1 MDNIALA
8 VIGGTGVYK
17 LAQLDDV
24 ETRQVDTRYGS
35 PSGPVRI
42 GTLLGHRVAFLA
54 RHGEG
59 HSLPPH
65 KINYRAN
72 LAALQQ
78 VGATRVLALNTVG
91 GIGERFGPRVLA
103 CPDQLIYYTWGRVST
118 LSEEPGSE
126 VLHVDFGHPY
136 SPMLRSKVLAAARVT
151 GAEVVDGGCYG
162 ATQGPA
168 PRRLRPGRHDRH
180 AGSRPGARIGPGIR
194 VSGDRGEL
202 GRGLRRRTGNHPG
215 RGAGECGGGVGGA
228 AGADRRTGA
237 RVIVFV
243 AQALHTPP
251 VRAAAQPPP
260 IHCTRSRITMPNG
273 TVKWFNDAKGFGFI
287 SPEDG
292 SADVFAHFSAINSKG
307 FRSLQEGQRVSYDVT
322 QGPKGAQA
330 SNITPVE

>member
-35 PSGPVRI
+35 PSGPIRI

-103 CPDQLIYYTWGRVST
+103 CPDQLIDYTWGRVST

-151 GAEVVDGGCYG
+151 GAAVVDGGCYG
-162 ATQGPA
+162 ATQGPRLETIA
-168 PRRLRPGRHDRH
+168 EIARLRRDGCDLVGMTGMPE
-180 AGSRPGARIGPGIR
+180 AGLARELGLEYVCLAIVANWAAGC
-194 VSGDRGEL
+194 GDAQEITLAEVLANVEAASAGLPELIGEL
-202 GRGLRRRTGNHPG
+202 ARG
-215 RGAGECGGGVGGA
+215 
-228 AGADRRTGA
+228 
-237 RVIVFV
+237 
-243 AQALHTPP
+243 
-251 VRAAAQPPP
+251 
-260 IHCTRSRITMPNG
+260 
-273 TVKWFNDAKGFGFI
+273 
-287 SPEDG
+287 
-292 SADVFAHFSAINSKG
+292 
-307 FRSLQEGQRVSYDVT
+307 
-322 QGPKGAQA
+322 
-330 SNITPVE
+330 